1 MGRPLRIEF
10 KNAVYHITSRG
21 NERKKIYRDDGDK
34 EKFLGLLE
42 DYKNRCNFLIHCFV
56 LMDNHYHLVIETLR
70 PNLIKIMHGLNSGY
84 TGYFNKK
91 YKRSGHLFQGRYKA
105 IIVDKENYLLEL
117 SRYVHLNPLRAK
129 IINKPQ
135 DYKWS
140 SYGGYI
146 RKKEVNNLN
155 NYNWLLSIFG
165 NEEKKSRRQYKEFV
179 EEGIAKKL
187 ENPVKRAVG
196 NMILGSKEFIDS
208 ILVKIDRDE
217 IGQEIANRNEI
228 LKTINPQEVI
238 KEVSNKYKIKPI
250 EITNTGTRNNE
261 ARNVAIYVTR
271 NVCELSNKET
281 AKIFGGIKE
290 SAVSKVVKRLENNI
304 KTNKALKQIT
314 EQLMSNVKT

>member
-10 KNAVYHITSRG
+10 ENAVYHITSRG
-21 NERKKIYRDDGDK
+21 NERKKIYSDDGDK
-34 EKFLGLLE
+34 EKFLELLE
-42 DYKNRCNFLIHCFV
+42 DYKNRYNFLIHCFV

-261 ARNVAIYVTR
+261 ARNAAIYITR

>member
-42 DYKNRCNFLIHCFV
+42 DYKNRYNFLIHCFV

-261 ARNVAIYVTR
+261 ARNVAIYITR

-304 KTNKALKQIT
+304 KTNKALKRIT

>member
-10 KNAVYHITSRG
+10 ENAVYHITSRG

-34 EKFLGLLE
+34 EKFLELLE
-42 DYKNRCNFLIHCFV
+42 DYKNRYNFLIHCFV

-261 ARNVAIYVTR
+261 ARNVAIYITR

>member
-10 KNAVYHITSRG
+10 ENAVYHITSRG

-34 EKFLGLLE
+34 KRFLGLLE
-42 DYKNRCNFLIHCFV
+42 DYKNRYNFLIHCFV

-165 NEEKKSRRQYKEFV
+165 NKEKKSRRQYKEFV

-261 ARNVAIYVTR
+261 ARNVAIYITR

-290 SAVSKVVKRLENNI
+290 SAVSKVVKRLANNI

>member
-10 KNAVYHITSRG
+10 ENAVYHITSRG

-42 DYKNRCNFLIHCFV
+42 DYKNRYNFLIHCFV

-165 NEEKKSRRQYKEFV
+165 NEEKKSRRQYNEFV

-196 NMILGSKEFIDS
+196 DMILGSKEFIDS

-261 ARNVAIYVTR
+261 ARNVAIYITR

>member
-10 KNAVYHITSRG
+10 ENAVYHITSRG

-34 EKFLGLLE
+34 ERFLGLLE
-42 DYKNRCNFLIHCFV
+42 DYKNRYNFLIHCFV

-105 IIVDKENYLLEL
+105 IMVDKENYLLEL
-117 SRYVHLNPLRAK
+117 SRYVHLNPRRAK

-179 EEGIAKKL
+179 EEGIGKKL

-261 ARNVAIYVTR
+261 ARNVAIYITR

-314 EQLMSNVKT
+314 EQLMSNVKA

>member
-10 KNAVYHITSRG
+10 ENAVYHITSRG

-42 DYKNRCNFLIHCFV
+42 DYKNRYNFLIHCFV

-261 ARNVAIYVTR
+261 ARNVAIYITR

-281 AKIFGGIKE
+281 AKIFGGVKE

>member
-10 KNAVYHITSRG
+10 ENAVYHITSRG

-42 DYKNRCNFLIHCFV
+42 DYKNRYNFLIHCFV

-196 NMILGSKEFIDS
+196 NIILGSKEFIDS

-261 ARNVAIYVTR
+261 ARNVAIYITR

>member
-1 MGRPLRIEF
+1 MGRPFRIEF

-42 DYKNRCNFLIHCFV
+42 DYKNRYNFLIHCFV

-187 ENPVKRAVG
+187 ENPIKRAVG

-261 ARNVAIYVTR
+261 ARNVAIYITR

-281 AKIFGGIKE
+281 AKIFGGVKE
-290 SAVSKVVKRLENNI
+290 SAVSKIVKRLENNI
-304 KTNKALKQIT
+304 KTNKALKRIT

>member
-10 KNAVYHITSRG
+10 ENAVYHITSRG

-42 DYKNRCNFLIHCFV
+42 DYKNRYNFLIHCFV

-261 ARNVAIYVTR
+261 ARNVAIYITR

>member
-10 KNAVYHITSRG
+10 ENAVYHITSRG

-34 EKFLGLLE
+34 ENFLGLLE
-42 DYKNRCNFLIHCFV
+42 DYKNRYNFVIHCFV

-129 IINKPQ
+129 IINKTK

-155 NYNWLLSIFG
+155 NYNWLL
-165 NEEKKSRRQYKEFV
+165 
-179 EEGIAKKL
+179 
-187 ENPVKRAVG
+187 
-196 NMILGSKEFIDS
+196 
-208 ILVKIDRDE
+208 
-217 IGQEIANRNEI
+217 
-228 LKTINPQEVI
+228 
-238 KEVSNKYKIKPI
+238 
-250 EITNTGTRNNE
+250 
-261 ARNVAIYVTR
+261 
-271 NVCELSNKET
+271 
-281 AKIFGGIKE
+281 
-290 SAVSKVVKRLENNI
+290 
-304 KTNKALKQIT
+304 
-314 EQLMSNVKT
+314 

>member
-10 KNAVYHITSRG
+10 ENAVYHITSRG

-34 EKFLGLLE
+34 ERFLGLLE
-42 DYKNRCNFLIHCFV
+42 DYKNRYNFLIHCFV

-261 ARNVAIYVTR
+261 ARNVAIYITR

>member
-34 EKFLGLLE
+34 ERFLGLLE
-42 DYKNRCNFLIHCFV
+42 DYKNRYNFLIHCFV

-261 ARNVAIYVTR
+261 ARNVAIYITR

>member
-10 KNAVYHITSRG
+10 ENAVYHITSRG

-42 DYKNRCNFLIHCFV
+42 DYKNRYNFLIHCFV

-135 DYKWS
+135 DYKWC

-261 ARNVAIYVTR
+261 ARNVAIYITR

-304 KTNKALKQIT
+304 KTKKALKQIT

>member
-10 KNAVYHITSRG
+10 ENAVYHITSRG

-42 DYKNRCNFLIHCFV
+42 DYKNRYNFLIHCFV

-261 ARNVAIYVTR
+261 ARNVAIYITR

-304 KTNKALKQIT
+304 KTNKALKRIT

>member
-10 KNAVYHITSRG
+10 ENAVYHITSRG

-42 DYKNRCNFLIHCFV
+42 DYKNRYNFLIHCFV

-187 ENPVKRAVG
+187 QNPVKRAVG

-261 ARNVAIYVTR
+261 ARNVAIYITR

>member
-10 KNAVYHITSRG
+10 ENAVYHITSRG

-34 EKFLGLLE
+34 EKFLELLE
-42 DYKNRCNFLIHCFV
+42 DYKNRYNFLIHCFV

-261 ARNVAIYVTR
+261 ARNVAIYITR

-281 AKIFGGIKE
+281 AKIFGGVKE

>member
-1 MGRPLRIEF
+1 MNHNNSTWTIR
-10 KNAVYHITSRG
+10 
-21 NERKKIYRDDGDK
+21 
-34 EKFLGLLE
+34 FLVV
-42 DYKNRCNFLIHCFV
+42 NFS
-56 LMDNHYHLVIETLR
+56 
-70 PNLIKIMHGLNSGY
+70 KW
-84 TGYFNKK
+84 
-91 YKRSGHLFQGRYKA
+91 QQ
-105 IIVDKENYLLEL
+105 ENYLLEL

-208 ILVKIDRDE
+208 ILVKIGRDE

-238 KEVSNKYKIKPI
+238 REVSNKYKIKPI

-261 ARNVAIYVTR
+261 ARNVAIYITR

-314 EQLMSNVKT
+314 EQLMSNVKTWHS

>member
-10 KNAVYHITSRG
+10 ENAVYHITSRG

-42 DYKNRCNFLIHCFV
+42 DYKNRYNFLIHCFV

-196 NMILGSKEFIDS
+196 NMILGSKEFVDS

-261 ARNVAIYVTR
+261 ARNVAIYITR

>member
-21 NERKKIYRDDGDK
+21 NERKKIYRDDCDK

-42 DYKNRCNFLIHCFV
+42 DYKNRYNFLIHCFV

-155 NYNWLLSIFG
+155 NYNWILSIFG
-165 NEEKKSRRQYKEFV
+165 NEEKKSRRHYKEFI
-179 EEGIAKKL
+179 EEGIEKKL
-187 ENPVKRAVG
+187 DNPIKRAVA
-196 NMILGSKEFIDS
+196 NMILGSKEFIES
-208 ILVKIDRDE
+208 IMEKIDKDE

-261 ARNVAIYVTR
+261 ARNVAIYITR

>member
-42 DYKNRCNFLIHCFV
+42 DYKNRYNFLIHCFV

-84 TGYFNKK
+84 TGYFNNK
-91 YKRSGHLFQGRYKA
+91 YKRSGHLLQGRYKA

-187 ENPVKRAVG
+187 QNPVKRAVG

-208 ILVKIDRDE
+208 ILVKIGRDE
-217 IGQEIANRNEI
+217 IGQEIANRNKI

-261 ARNVAIYVTR
+261 ARNVAIYITR